1 MECLNCRAGCQIR
14 PAAKLKHLIARQWC
28 RSTDAACS
36 PQVAFL
42 QQAVPMLNSLSFV
55 ERYAWYFLSPDQ
67 TYDGQNGLP
76 LDTASLYTSSGSETP
91 TGAAYRPY

>member
-1 MECLNCRAGCQIR
+1 MEGPSGSAGCQTR
-14 PAAKLKHLIARQWC
+14 PAARGGADIA
-28 RSTDAACS
+28 SFL
-36 PQVAFL
+36 QVAFL

-55 ERYAWYFLSPDQ
+55 ERFAWYYLSPDQ

>member
-1 MECLNCRAGCQIR
+1 
-14 PAAKLKHLIARQWC
+14 
-28 RSTDAACS
+28 
-36 PQVAFL
+36 
-42 QQAVPMLNSLSFV
+42 MLNSLSFV
-55 ERYAWYFLSPDQ
+55 ERYAWYYLSPDQ

>member
-1 MECLNCRAGCQIR
+1 MERLIGNARCQT
-14 PAAKLKHLIARQWC
+14 
-28 RSTDAACS
+28 RSYTSKSTSCQHRTADVACS

-55 ERYAWYFLSPDQ
+55 ERYAWYYLSPDQ

-76 LDTASLYTSSGSETP
+76 LDTASLYTASGLETP